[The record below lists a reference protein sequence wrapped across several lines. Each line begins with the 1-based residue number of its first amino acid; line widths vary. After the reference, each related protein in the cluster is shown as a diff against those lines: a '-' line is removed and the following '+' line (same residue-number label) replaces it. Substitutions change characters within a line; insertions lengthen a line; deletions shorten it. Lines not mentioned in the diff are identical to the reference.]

1 MKRIA
6 GRQLGTGAQVE
17 NLAGSVAVRGL
28 VGEVPAEPGR
38 RACLV
43 ARLGT
48 CRLGH
53 LLVEA
58 ALAVHVLGAG
68 AEVGSADVRLV
79 PFLGGNVC
87 IEVHALT
94 IFCLVLQS
102 FQFGCPRPPSQMRRG
117 SRAPPS
123 LNSSFSEL

>member
-94 IFCLVLQS
+94 LFSCLTIVSIWMPPTSAAKATRKQS
-102 FQFGCPRPPSQMRRG
+102 INKPEFI
-117 SRAPPS
+117 
-123 LNSSFSEL
+123 LL